1 MVRSVDIRTWS
12 ILGMRGTFGTYLYNL
27 SKENEDIV
35 ALTADLAITSGLK
48 KFFDNNPDRSYNIG
62 IAENNM
68 IGIAAGMAD
77 EGKVPFATTFSNFAA
92 LRSCEH
98 IRHFMGYMNCNVKL
112 VGIGAGF
119 AMELFGNT
127 HYAIEDMA
135 VVRSIPNV
143 VLLSPA
149 DGLELTKC
157 VKAAYEHEGPVYIRL
172 TGVMN
177 HPVVYK
183 EDYDF
188 EIGKAVVIR
197 DGSDVTLYATGSMVS
212 VTLKAADILE
222 EKGISCRVV
231 DVHTVKP
238 IDKECILANK
248 DCKLYVSVEE
258 HRING
263 GLGSAI
269 ADVMAETGEKMPA
282 LLKLG
287 CNEEFKRAGTYPY
300 MLEQYRLTPEL
311 IAEDVMQKLEK

>member
-1 MVRSVDIRTWS
+1 MIRSVDIRTWS
-12 ILGMRGTFGTYLYNL
+12 ILGMRGTFGTYLYKL
-27 SKENEDIV
+27 SQEHEDIV

-68 IGIAAGMAD
+68 VGIAAGLAD

-119 AMELFGNT
+119 SMELFGNT

-135 VVRSIPNV
+135 MIRAIPNV

-149 DGLELTKC
+149 DGLELTKA

-183 EDYDF
+183 EDYEF
-188 EIGKAVVIR
+188 EIGKAVEVK
-197 DGSDVTLYATGSMVS
+197 DGNDVAVYATGSMVHYA
-212 VTLKAADILE
+212 LKAADILE
-222 EKGISCRVV
+222 EKGISCKVI
-231 DVHTVKP
+231 DVHTVQP
-238 IDKECILANK
+238 IDKDCILSNK
-248 DCKLYVSVEE
+248 DCKLFVSVEE
-258 HRING
+258 HRVNG

-269 ADVMAETGEKMPA
+269 ADVMAASAEKMPA

-287 CNEEFKRAGTYPY
+287 CSDEFKRAGTYSY

-311 IAEDVMQKLEK
+311 IAEDIANALK